1 MQRMICLEIL
11 LDFFVVVLDVSDEQ
25 STRRSKR
32 TIVPPLQY
40 WKNERIDYERRKS
53 GRVDGNDF
61 YPSLPSTLFFLS
73 SFLTVSSL
81 FYFNFASGSSDSLVP
96 TISQVSKF
104 VTITALPPHYSH
116 SSFTTLQL
124 IALISLISKDSTTRM
139 PSLEH
144 WGPVVLIRNGSCI
157 SDRNC
162 PQLLYLGVY
171 LLHESRNLI
180 LSYRF

>member
-1 MQRMICLEIL
+1 MKFFSGGYFICDAIRGAVFSLSKMAKALCRQWFVWKFCLIL
-11 LDFFVVVLDVSDEQ
+11 LVVVLDVSDEQ

-104 VTITALPPHYSH
+104 VTIWITVLALHYSW
-116 SSFTTLQL
+116 L
-124 IALISLISKDSTTRM
+124 R
-139 PSLEH
+139 
-144 WGPVVLIRNGSCI
+144 
-157 SDRNC
+157 
-162 PQLLYLGVY
+162 
-171 LLHESRNLI
+171 
-180 LSYRF
+180 SYRSYQKTQQHACLV